1 MRNDPIEKLKGGL
14 ILIWVLVTVGTIFL
28 IGSDISRL
36 SRLSGCTET
45 VTATAEAPNKRETM
59 PGTKRIGGKATYYTP
74 VFTYE
79 YRGQTY
85 HAAYSESW
93 EKNPYPRGTVMEIQI
108 DPNDP
113 EVIRIPDETKRKD
126 ALGNHLLIFLM
137 FCVFPLVLFLL
148 VTRNS
153 RVHDFLFH
161 RPEPTIEQFR
171 ALEAEIRMKEEM
183 KQREEEF

>member
-14 ILIWVLVTVGTIFL
+14 ILIWILLTIGLVFL
-28 IGSDISRL
+28 IGRDITRL

-45 VTATAEAPNKRETM
+45 VTATAEAPKKHETM
-59 PGTKRIGGKATYYTP
+59 PGTKRIGGKKTYYTP

-85 HAAYSESW
+85 HAEYSESF
-93 EKNPYPRGTVMEIQI
+93 EKNPYPRGTVMEILI

-113 EVIRIPDETKRKD
+113 EVIKAPDDTTRKD
-126 ALGNHLLIFLM
+126 GLGNHLL
-137 FCVFPLVLFLL
+137 LFLL
-148 VTRNS
+148 FGICPPALFFVITRNG
-153 RVHDFLFH
+153 RLHDFLFH

-171 ALEAEIRMKEEM
+171 ALEAEIQMKEEM
-183 KQREEEF
+183 KQRKEDF